1 MKELQFNKLTWRKF
15 ETLTAS
21 LLEAEGFVNVISA
34 GGSGGDMGLD
44 ISADEIRRSISGRV
58 STFRWMVQAKHYA
71 GQPGTKKT
79 KIPKN
84 VGHHE
89 ISDIITFLSEH
100 DAQGLLLITDTNVTS
115 SAAKKITSFHD
126 DKRHPFEAH
135 FWNQRIL
142 SDRIRK
148 HSELLD
154 RYFQPAKK
162 AKGKTTYTENPF
174 RFLEPFRRMDRQLF
188 FGRDRQ
194 IRELTGL
201 VCNSTILV
209 LFGESGSGK
218 TSLLNAGLIP
228 ELSDQ
233 HFLIV
238 HCRCLDTPCDNIRR
252 EALRLLEKLAK
263 PDELT
268 NLGSTSNTAEFI
280 RRLRILISQFEA
292 RMIIIVDQFE
302 EAFTRAGIQ
311 QRNSLAEAVLS
322 CSHLDTSPGS
332 LTILFSIREDYMGSL
347 WEWSHKNALSEVW
360 GNTYRISRL
369 NTHDA
374 KDAIMKPFAFAG
386 KTLRKIL
393 GDKLVADL
401 ERIGDNRVYP
411 PYVQIICGTLFDEVG
426 SAKEITLEIYDSI
439 GKAEGI
445 IGDYLDS
452 KLFLGLT
459 PNYAVMARSILDS
472 LTGGEGLRTLLPIND
487 IQAIT
492 GIEDKKQLK
501 EIIDILIKRRII
513 VPQLDEEKLLGYEL
527 VHDFLSRRF
536 FEKLKPAEK
545 RERAIRDV
553 FRRAFKD
560 WKQHGILV
568 SKSSLDEFYTHR
580 KALQLNEEQSFM
592 IIESA
597 FASGKYKDWKDYIN
611 EKGFLLP
618 AIIYILKTN
627 KNASAVRISLKQVSI
642 FQFSVDTSLIMSF
655 LKRKE
660 YRIRSLAIESLGL
673 LGDKRAVGPLIDSLR
688 TEKDRYV
695 RMYIYYALGQLG
707 DKRAV
712 EPLIKCLA
720 TEEDDYIWRYI
731 VKALGKLGDKRAVGP
746 LRERLKKEKDYS
758 TRNSIVE
765 SLRQLGVDVVN

>member
-1 MKELQFNKLTWRKF
+1 MKELKFNKLTWQQF

-44 ISADEIRRSISGRV
+44 ISTDEIRRSISGRV

-71 GQPGTKKT
+71 GQPGTKKAKT
-79 KIPKN
+79 LKN
-84 VGHHE
+84 VGHRE

-100 DAQGLLLITDTNVTS
+100 DAQGLLLITDTNVTP
-115 SAAKKITSFHD
+115 SASKKITKFHED
-126 DKRHPFEAH
+126 ERHPFEAH
-135 FWNQRIL
+135 FWDHRVL

-148 HSELLD
+148 HPELLD
-154 RYFQPAKK
+154 RYFQLTQK
-162 AKGKTTYTENPF
+162 AKGKTTYAENPF

-188 FGRDRQ
+188 FGRDSQ

-252 EALRLLEKLAK
+252 EVLRSLEKLAK

-268 NLGSTSNTAEFI
+268 YLGSTSNTAEFL
-280 RRLRILISQFEA
+280 RRLRMLIGKFEA

-311 QRNSLAEAVLS
+311 QRNSLAEAVLA
-322 CSHLDTSPGS
+322 CSQLETSRGS
-332 LTILFSIREDYMGSL
+332 LTILFSIREDYIGSL
-347 WEWSHKNALSEVW
+347 WDWSHKNALSEVW
-360 GNTYRISRL
+360 STAYRISRL
-369 NTHDA
+369 NTQDA
-374 KDAIMKPFAFAG
+374 KDAISKPFAFAG
-386 KTLRKIL
+386 KNLQKAL
-393 GDKLVADL
+393 GDKLVTDL
-401 ERIGDNRVYP
+401 ERIGNNRVYP
-411 PYVQIICGTLFDEVG
+411 PYVQVVCGTLFDEVG
-426 SAKEITLEIYDSI
+426 STKKITLSLYDSI

-459 PNYAVMARSILDS
+459 PDYADMARSILDS
-472 LTGGEGLRTLLPIND
+472 LTGGEGLRTLLPIYD

-492 GIEDKKQLK
+492 GIGDKKQLE

-536 FEKLKPAEK
+536 FERLKPAEK

-560 WKQHGILV
+560 WKQYGILV
-568 SKSSLDEFYTHR
+568 SKSALDEFYAHR
-580 KALQLNEEQSFM
+580 EALHLSKEQSFM

-597 FASGKYKDWKDYIN
+597 FTSGKYFNWKWYIN
-611 EKGFLLP
+611 EKKFLLLS
-618 AIIYILKTN
+618 IIYILKKN
-627 KNASAVRISLKQVSI
+627 KNAAAVRISLKQVRI
-642 FQFSVDTSLIMSF
+642 FRFNVDISLITSF

-660 YRIRSLAIESLGL
+660 YGIRIAAIESLGVI
-673 LGDKRAVGPLIDSLR
+673 GDNRAVEPLIKSFATDKEFYAR
-688 TEKDRYV
+688 I
-695 RMYIYYALGQLG
+695 YIADALGRLG
-707 DKRAV
+707 NKRAV
-712 EPLIKCLA
+712 EPLIKSLA
-720 TEEDDYIWRYI
+720 TEKDDYTRSFI
-731 VKALGKLGDKRAVGP
+731 VEALGRLGDKRAIKP
-746 LRERLKKEKDYS
+746 LVKIMKTEKGFIARS
-758 TRNSIVE
+758 SIAEV
-765 SLRQLGVDVVN
+765 LDKFGVDI